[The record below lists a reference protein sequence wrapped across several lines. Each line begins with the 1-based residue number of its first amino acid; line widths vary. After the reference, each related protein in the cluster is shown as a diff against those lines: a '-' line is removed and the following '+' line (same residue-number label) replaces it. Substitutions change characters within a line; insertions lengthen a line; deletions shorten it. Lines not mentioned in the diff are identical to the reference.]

1 MTALLPKRPKPSLLE
16 DAVRRDSAV
25 HVSLSSDSLVKQPG
39 TWRPRLPPY
48 DFPSHLR
55 PGLGAR
61 ETREKPPKP
70 AHPTWPWAGRMI
82 HRANSEGLLK
92 ARHRIK
98 RRRAKR
104 TYIGFG
110 RGHCQRLRTQNTR
123 ENASRIEQLKYRPGS
138 HLWRR
143 FYGHS
148 HSARRTTATFL
159 RRPLPH
165 RVGSVAMR
173 GRDDCQLSF
182 GVPSGP
188 AVLPVAITIGSR

>member
-1 MTALLPKRPKPSLLE
+1 MTALSRGVAEAFPIRGRGPQGLR
-16 DAVRRDSAV
+16 
-25 HVSLSSDSLVKQPG
+25 
-39 TWRPRLPPY
+39 RPRFSFFRFTCQTARNLAA
-48 DFPSHLR
+48 PSSALR
-55 PGLGAR
+55 LSLALTPRLGAR

-182 GVPSGP
+182 GVPSGS